1 MQPIEKLVEWV
12 KDKPVFWRHAVK
24 LALSKGE
31 LTEAQHCLI
40 WAIAQMEYGVIGKG
54 ELYPLYET
62 PVTASGL
69 VSEVSEINLSSI
81 TDVLNVGSLAP
92 NQNLNLDPKGLN
104 IVYGDNGT
112 GKSTYARILKHA
124 CLTRGDVASILG
136 NIFENTE
143 VEPSARLTV
152 CDDNNSLTI
161 DWKKTSRPDK
171 NLKSIRVFDTD
182 TASHYVSKKEGA
194 LGYKPFV
201 LKVLESLSIAL
212 DYVKRQI
219 KEELMP
225 GNGFQT
231 LPAFS
236 SDTLSGKFVNE
247 LSHSSTLE
255 AVESHCASEDEISQI
270 APLQQRVFELKSQ
283 SAASIKKGLNAEV
296 ARITPFSNKLK
307 VLSNAL
313 SNKAY
318 TDLNTAKQD
327 AVEKAELAK
336 ELRERVLSNLPFE
349 GIGDAKWLTLWQAA
363 ESFIKSQ
370 TSDISFPPDESGTCP
385 LCLQTIGSDSAQR
398 LASFREYVANQA
410 FQEAESASKMLKSE
424 VNKIEELVLDLSD
437 YNAVIDEL
445 TTEDNAFKTSITEL
459 VESLKLRKL
468 QFLNSNPENAF
479 PDIDEALVKY
489 CEGILKALKN
499 DVNKLAGKD
508 DESHGELIKQKEQEL
523 AEFESRK
530 LVSDNKESIIKNI
543 SRYVF
548 ENKLKAIE
556 EATNT
561 RQVTILSNE
570 LSKATVIEP
579 LVKCFE
585 DELNKFGFDRFT
597 VQVKTRG
604 SSSQQLSK
612 LEIVDGSNNVVSEIA
627 SEGEQRCIAIACF
640 MAEIISD
647 GRRSA
652 VIFDDPINS
661 LDHRWR
667 EDIGKRLVEESLERQ
682 VVVFTHDIVF
692 YKYLL
697 ECVAETTGAS
707 VTQVRLDR
715 NRKHTG
721 LVDHTPPWDALPIKA
736 RIGQLKNTYQALE
749 KIERVESELTYLQ
762 ACIPFYNMLRESWER
777 LVEEKLFNNV
787 VTRFGRTIQTQSI
800 EGLVGD
806 ITQED
811 YDAIK
816 QGMSNCS
823 TFFQGHDTA
832 TGLHQRPRTIKE
844 VKADLDL
851 IDGLYGNLKKR
862 RR

>member
-1 MQPIEKLVEWV
+1 MQPIEKLVDWI

-24 LALSKGE
+24 LALVKGE
-31 LTEAQHCLI
+31 LTDAEHMLI
-40 WAIAQMEYGVIGKG
+40 WSIAQMEYGVIDKG

-62 PVTASGL
+62 PVTATGL

-81 TDVLNVGSLAP
+81 TDVVNVGSLAP
-92 NQNLNLDPKGLN
+92 NQDLNLEPKGLN

-124 CLTRGDVASILG
+124 CLTRGDVAPILG
-136 NIFENTE
+136 NVFDNSSEE
-143 VEPSARLTV
+143 SSAKLTV
-152 CDDNNSLTI
+152 CNGNGSLPV
-161 DWKKTSRPDK
+161 DWTKTAEADE
-171 NLKSIRVFDTD
+171 NLKSIRVFDTE

-201 LKVLESLSIAL
+201 LKVLESLSVAL

-219 KEELMP
+219 REALMP
-225 GNGFQT
+225 GNGLKT
-231 LPAFS
+231 LPLFS
-236 SDTLSGKFVNE
+236 SDTLSGKFVNG
-247 LSHSSTLE
+247 LSHSSKLE

-270 APLQQRVFELKSQ
+270 APLQQRIFELKSQ
-283 SAASIKKGLNAEV
+283 SVASIKKGLNAQV

-313 SNKAY
+313 SDKAY
-318 TDLNTAKQD
+318 TDLNTVKQD

-336 ELRERVLSNLPFE
+336 ELQERVLSNLPFE
-349 GIGDAKWLTLWQAA
+349 GIGDGKWLTLWQAA

-370 TSDISFPPDESGTCP
+370 TSDISFPPVESDTCP
-385 LCLQTIGSDSAQR
+385 LCLQSIGNDSAQK

-410 FQEAESASKMLKSE
+410 VQQAENARKTLKTE
-424 VNKIEELVLDLSD
+424 IKKIEEFVLDLSD
-437 YNAVIDEL
+437 YYAVIDEL
-445 TTEDNAFKTSITEL
+445 TTEDNAFKTSVTEL
-459 VESLKLRKL
+459 VESLKLRKS
-468 QFLNSNPENAF
+468 QFLNYNSQNAF
-479 PDIDEALVKY
+479 SDIDEAPVRY
-489 CEGILKALKN
+489 CEGILEALN
-499 DVNKLAGKD
+499 NEVIELAGKD

-523 AEFESRK
+523 AELESRK
-530 LVSDNKESIIKNI
+530 LVTDNKENILANI
-543 SRYVF
+543 SRYIF

-556 EATNT
+556 E
-561 RQVTILSNE
+561 VTKTTPVTLLANE
-570 LSKATVIEP
+570 LSKATIIEP
-579 LVKCFE
+579 LVQCFE
-585 DELNKFGFDRFT
+585 DELKKFGFDRFT

-612 LEIVDGSNNVVSEIA
+612 LEIIEGSNNVVAEIA

-652 VIFDDPINS
+652 VIFDDPVNS

-697 ECVAETTGAS
+697 ECVDQITGAS
-707 VTQVRLDR
+707 VKQIRLDR

-721 LVDHTPPWDALPIKA
+721 LVDNTPPWDALPIKA
-736 RIGQLKNTYQALE
+736 RIGQLNDAYQTLE
-749 KIERVESELTYLQ
+749 KVDRTGTELEYSQ
-762 ACIPFYNMLRESWER
+762 HCYGFYNLLREAWER
-777 LVEEKLFNNV
+777 LVEEKLLNNV
-787 VTRFGRTIQTQSI
+787 ITRFGRSIQTQRLNKLI
-800 EGLVGD
+800 D
-806 ITQED
+806 NITQED
-811 YDAIK
+811 YAAVDS
-816 QGMSNCS
+816 GMSHCS

-832 TGLHQRPRTIKE
+832 TGLQQRPRKIAE
-844 VKADLDL
+844 IKADLESIESLVTDL
-851 IDGLYGNLKKR
+851 NKR
-862 RR
+862 R